1 MQSKGGEPCSQS
13 VLFSKYALQAGGSR
27 KITVFESGLQTRKVV
42 EIIMNKVN
50 GNFLTH
56 QQSSE
61 SKG

>member
-1 MQSKGGEPCSQS
+1 MQSKGGERCSQS

-27 KITVFESGLQTRKVV
+27 KITVFESGLQPRKSFV
-42 EIIMNKVN
+42 KVN